1 MLIDSSDLAKA
12 FIVGYILFGLVIPV
26 APAMLTAW
34 WCAQLMSRISKKEA
48 MLTGVAASTAAF
60 FTWLYYSTSN
70 GFYDWLVF
78 PPAACVVMAAISM
91 VATFTLCYW
100 RHSRKIDSTDGESE

>member
-26 APAMLTAW
+26 LPAMLTAW
-34 WCAQLMSRISKKEA
+34 ACVHIMSRISMKEA
-48 MLTGVAASTAAF
+48 MLTGAATSTAACVA
-60 FTWLYYSTSN
+60 WLFYSTSN

-78 PPAACVVMAAISM
+78 PPPACVAMAAISM

-100 RHSRKIDSTDGESE
+100 WHNRKIGPS